1 MKILFTLI
9 SGVLFGFGLA
19 MSGMLNPSKVR
30 AFLDISG
37 EWDPSLAFVMAG
49 GIFVTIV
56 GYWFVFKK
64 EKPIFSNQFSL
75 PERKELDIRLIIGS
89 MIFGV
94 GWGIGGLCP
103 GPSIAILSNHFFP
116 AIIFTVSMIVGI
128 IVGSILFKPNKLNV
142 N

>member
-1 MKILFTLI
+1 
-9 SGVLFGFGLA
+9 

-49 GIFVTIV
+49 GIFVTIA

-75 PERKELDIRLIIGS
+75 PERK
-89 MIFGV
+89 
-94 GWGIGGLCP
+94 
-103 GPSIAILSNHFFP
+103 
-116 AIIFTVSMIVGI
+116 
-128 IVGSILFKPNKLNV
+128 
-142 N
+142 

>member
-9 SGVLFGFGLA
+9 SGLLFGFGLA

-30 AFLDISG
+30 AFLDISR

-103 GPSIAILSNHFFP
+103 GPSIAILSNQFFP
-116 AIIFTVSMIVGI
+116 AIIFTVSMIIGVI
-128 IVGSILFKPNKLNV
+128 AGSILSKTDNV
-142 N
+142 NVN

>member
-9 SGVLFGFGLA
+9 SGALFGFGLA

-56 GYWFVFKK
+56 
-64 EKPIFSNQFSL
+64 
-75 PERKELDIRLIIGS
+75 
-89 MIFGV
+89 
-94 GWGIGGLCP
+94 
-103 GPSIAILSNHFFP
+103 
-116 AIIFTVSMIVGI
+116 
-128 IVGSILFKPNKLNV
+128 
-142 N
+142 